1 MRVLYIVFRDFKNP
15 SSVGGDYYLWE
26 LARGLSQLGNKVTLL
41 CGGFEGSKQHE
52 ILDGVEVVR
61 IKGTWSLPLRF
72 FNEYMKRM
80 KGIFDIVV
88 EEAMGGQRFP
98 FLCTAYVKEPL
109 VAVWHQRHYKIFH
122 EEYPLPIAFL
132 LSWLELLQARLYRNR
147 TVITPSKGAKEKLAL
162 LGFKSD
168 RVKVVYDGVEST
180 FCSAETHQNRDDII
194 VCLGKLRKYKRAD
207 HAILAF
213 AYALKNIKPTYRLI
227 VAGKMSEIDRGYVEK
242 LRGIA
247 KSIGVQNKVEF
258 RLNISESEKRKL
270 LEAAR
275 LLIQPSPVEGF
286 SIVVVEANRCGTPVV
301 ASDGVPSDVVMNG
314 YNGLVYSYGD
324 LQALASKTVELLN
337 DPVLWERMSKNASEW
352 SQQFTWEKSILEF
365 EQILK
370 NGAYKEDVKLS
381 R

>member
-1 MRVLYIVFRDFKNP
+1 
-15 SSVGGDYYLWE
+15 VGGDYYLWE
-26 LARGLSQLGNKVTLL
+26 LARGLSRLGNKVTLL
-41 CGGFEGSKQHE
+41 CSGFKSSKQHE
-52 ILDGVEVVR
+52 VIDGVEIVR
-61 IKGTWSLPLRF
+61 IKGSWSLPSRF
-72 FNEYMKRM
+72 FNEYTKRM
-80 KGIFDIVV
+80 KGNFDIVV
-88 EEAMGGQRFP
+88 EEAIGGQRFP
-98 FLCTAYVKEPL
+98 FLCTVYVKEPL

-132 LSWLELLQARLYRNR
+132 LSCLELFQARLYRKR

-180 FCSAETHQNRDDII
+180 FCSAETHQKRDDII
-194 VCLGKLRKYKRAD
+194 VYLGKLRKYKRAD

-365 EQILK
+365 EQILR
-370 NGAYKEDVKLS
+370 NDAYKEDVKLS